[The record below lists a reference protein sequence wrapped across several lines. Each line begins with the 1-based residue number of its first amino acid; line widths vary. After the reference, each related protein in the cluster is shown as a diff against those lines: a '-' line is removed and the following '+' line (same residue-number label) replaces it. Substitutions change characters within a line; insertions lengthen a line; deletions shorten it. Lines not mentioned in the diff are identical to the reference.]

1 MTSAHVLAQSES
13 ASLRKAATDLGASGE
28 EVPEA
33 DHLDTH
39 TQKKNKKNNQKTIK
53 QTHVCNLL
61 SLSLHHFH
69 YAIDGYMP
77 IIRYEYNSTVL
88 KNARICMY
96 VC

>member
-39 TQKKNKKNNQKTIK
+39 TPKKQSIKRQLNKRMSATYS
-53 QTHVCNLL
+53 LSLSLFLSL
-61 SLSLHHFH
+61 SLSLHHF
-69 YAIDGYMP
+69 IVP
-77 IIRYEYNSTVL
+77 
-88 KNARICMY
+88 
-96 VC
+96 

>member
-39 TQKKNKKNNQKTIK
+39 TQKNKKNNQKTIK

-61 SLSLHHFH
+61 SLSASFSLCHRWL
-69 YAIDGYMP
+69 YAY
-77 IIRYEYNSTVL
+77 YTLWV
-88 KNARICMY
+88 
-96 VC
+96 

>member
-39 TQKKNKKNNQKTIK
+39 TQKKIKKTIK
-53 QTHVCNLL
+53 RQLNKRMSATYSL
-61 SLSLHHFH
+61 SLSASFSLCHRWL
-69 YAIDGYMP
+69 YAY
-77 IIRYEYNSTVL
+77 YTL
-88 KNARICMY
+88 
-96 VC
+96 